1 MDTMTDPQ
9 TTQAPLLT
17 DFPKLH
23 CPFIR
28 QTFKVNKDHFKQL
41 GSLLNL
47 RSPEVYL
54 AVDRV
59 NPGYEWVFDDP
70 DTFAVEKLN
79 GTNIK
84 LMTEKGRL
92 IALQNRKNVI
102 DPLQIVHGKTFII
115 EGVFRA
121 IGKGYVKE
129 DGEQAGEC
137 IGPKVQSNPYK
148 LEMHEWY
155 PFEKSIADLKYRS
168 FNEHERTF
176 DNLSSWFKDF
186 LHSRYYMK
194 IAQKK
199 GIDDKVFAEGVVFYN
214 LKRKAENK
222 TWMAKLRRDMFDWF
236 YEGVEIFDYRKE
248 GRDEVEDQER
258 FD

>member
-1 MDTMTDPQ
+1 MPE
-9 TTQAPLLT
+9 LLT

-28 QTFKVNKDHFKQL
+28 QTFPVNKEEFKKH
-41 GSLLNL
+41 GSKYGL
-47 RSPEVYL
+47 RDPEVYL
-54 AVDRV
+54 AIDRV

-84 LMTEKGRL
+84 LKTENGRL
-92 IALQNRKNVI
+92 VALQNRKNVI
-102 DPLQIVHGKTFII
+102 DPLQIIHGKTFLV
-115 EGVFRA
+115 EGIFRS
-121 IGKGYVKE
+121 IGKGYVKP

-137 IGPKVQSNPYK
+137 IGPKLQGNPYK
-148 LEMHEWY
+148 LDFHEWY
-155 PFEKSIADLKYRS
+155 PFEKAMNDLRYKS
-168 FNEHERTF
+168 FHEHERTF
-176 DNLSSWFKDF
+176 DNWSSWFKDW
-186 LHSRYYMK
+186 LHSRYYQK
-194 IAQKK
+194 VASKK

-214 LKRKAENK
+214 PRRKSESQ

-236 YEGVEIFDYRKE
+236 YPDIAIYGYDKN
-248 GRDEVEDQER
+248 GRPEAEDQEK